1 MDGELEQKIA
11 NIESKINDIHKTI
24 QLGKKMLVWST
35 VISLLLFIIPL
46 IILIIA
52 LPTIMNS
59 MSAMYGGL
67 L

>member
-1 MDGELEQKIA
+1 MEENLNKR
-11 NIESKINDIHKTI
+11 IEEMEVKINDIHKTI
-24 QLGKKMLVWST
+24 ATAKKMLIWST

-46 IILIIA
+46 VILLIM

-59 MSAMYGGL
+59 ISGMYDGL